1 MIGCN
6 AGAEQRP
13 GTKCSHASSY
23 STEHGS
29 GCNKC
34 DASSF
39 RDLEAALPADTSSI
53 TQTGDGGDKVPA
65 QYTLSLKIHPEDSA
79 DSPLRGTAHA
89 DDKHHSVIDIEPAK
103 ESQFKSTDH
112 MKKDELPVGESKSSI
127 DNTETLSEPVGL
139 RRRRSSRVEFQKP
152 STQDG
157 GRQTPEDEK
166 SKVLPVSGA
175 AQKSAERKG
184 SKQLKAKGIVE
195 KESSSVTGA
204 KVVGKKGVES
214 PSLEDLRDME
224 PPDRKVQECLD
235 TFIRQT
241 MGAQTMGAREQWEKP
256 YISSYPRHG
265 DNKPIQRMIE
275 NQQAAG
281 SLKRLRV
288 DVEGQ
293 DDSTNL
299 DHLQGIR
306 FLICSFLV
314 S

>member
-23 STEHGS
+23 TTEHGS
-29 GCNKC
+29 GRDKC
-34 DASSF
+34 GTSSF

-65 QYTLSLKIHPEDSA
+65 QYTLSLKIHPEDLA
-79 DSPLRGTAHA
+79 DSSLRGTAHG

-103 ESQFKSTDH
+103 ESQFKSTDLI
-112 MKKDELPVGESKSSI
+112 KKDELSVGDSKSSI
-127 DNTETLSEPVGL
+127 DNTENLSEPVGL

-184 SKQLKAKGIVE
+184 SKQLKAKGTVE
-195 KESSSVTGA
+195 KESSSAAGA

-214 PSLEDLRDME
+214 PSLEDSRDMDTS
-224 PPDRKVQECLD
+224 DRKVHESLD

-241 MGAQTMGAREQWEKP
+241 VGAREQWEKP
-256 YISSYPRHG
+256 YMSSYPRHG
-265 DNKPIQRMIE
+265 DKPIQRMIE
-275 NQQAAG
+275 NQQAAR
-281 SLKRLRV
+281 SLKSLRV

-293 DDSTNL
+293 DDSTNV
-299 DHLQGIR
+299 DHLQGNC
-306 FLICSFLV
+306 FSSSLLV

>member
-39 RDLEAALPADTSSI
+39 RDLEAALPADASSI

-65 QYTLSLKIHPEDSA
+65 QYISSLKIHPEDSA
-79 DSPLRGTAHA
+79 DSPLGGAAHA

-112 MKKDELPVGESKSSI
+112 MKKDELPVEESKSSI

-166 SKVLPVSGA
+166 SNVLPVSGA

-195 KESSSVTGA
+195 KESSSATCA

-214 PSLEDLRDME
+214 PSIEDLRDME
-224 PPDRKVQECLD
+224 PPDRKVHES
-235 TFIRQT
+235 FIR
-241 MGAQTMGAREQWEKP
+241 QTMGAREQWEKP
-256 YISSYPRHG
+256 YVSSYPRHG
-265 DNKPIQRMIE
+265 DKPIQRMIE
-275 NQQAAG
+275 NQQAAR
-281 SLKRLRV
+281 SLKSLRV

-293 DDSTNL
+293 DDSTNM
-299 DHLQGIR
+299 DHLQGNR

>member
-53 TQTGDGGDKVPA
+53 TQTGDGGDKAPA

-166 SKVLPVSGA
+166 SKVLPVSGT

-184 SKQLKAKGIVE
+184 SKQLKAKGTVE
-195 KESSSVTGA
+195 RESSSVTGA

-224 PPDRKVQECLD
+224 PPDRKVNESLN
-235 TFIRQT
+235 TLIRQT
-241 MGAQTMGAREQWEKP
+241 MGPREQWEKP
-256 YISSYPRHG
+256 YLSSYPRHG
-265 DNKPIQRMIE
+265 DKPIQRMIE
-275 NQQAAG
+275 NQQAAR
-281 SLKRLRV
+281 SLKSLRV

-293 DDSTNL
+293 DDSTNV
-299 DHLQGIR
+299 DHLQGNR

-314 S
+314 P

>member
-13 GTKCSHASSY
+13 GTKCSHPSSY

-112 MKKDELPVGESKSSI
+112 MKKDELPVGESKSST

-184 SKQLKAKGIVE
+184 SKQLKAKGVVE
-195 KESSSVTGA
+195 KESSSATGA

-224 PPDRKVQECLD
+224 PPDRKVHESLD
-235 TFIRQT
+235 FIRQT
-241 MGAQTMGAREQWEKP
+241 MGARENP
-256 YISSYPRHG
+256 YMSSYPRHG
-265 DNKPIQRMIE
+265 DKPIQRMIE
-275 NQQAAG
+275 NQQAAR
-281 SLKRLRV
+281 SLKSLRV

-293 DDSTNL
+293 DDSTNV
-299 DHLQGIR
+299 DHLQGNR
-306 FLICSFLV
+306 FLIGSFLV